1 MRQIGTQSSRYFR
14 KIVTFVLAF
23 AMIITSLTV
32 SSTDSQAA
40 KKTKKVKK
48 VTIGVKVGSSGILV
62 LKKGQS
68 KKLKV
73 SVTPKKA
80 SKKVTYKSSKKSV
93 VSVSSK
99 GVVKARKSKGSAK
112 ITVTSKQNKKKKAT
126 IKVKIGTPVKKVAIN
141 KTATSTWQS
150 ANWVLKEVN
159 GQKQKVWP
167 KYSEKL
173 TAKNGTYT
181 IMKGRAITLKTTTSP
196 KKATYKKYKWTSS
209 KASAVTLVP
218 KVGSS
223 CKVATKKT
231 GKITITAT
239 AMDGSGKKA
248 KVKLNIVN
256 WQTDKTPVPTRT
268 PDLRKMTMV
277 EDFEGYAAGTAWDKY
292 TSAGK
297 DSGHMTVVTDP
308 EDPNNKVL
316 EVKFDGPEEAYDF
329 APVFNVDL
337 AKLKDTAGKTLGSF
351 SGVKID
357 ARVVGTDLADIGYKK
372 IYVYFDKYGNIQK
385 SDKFAASGNDS
396 NSAHVSDNSLRFGV
410 NIPMAEGSDKESGC
424 FLFNGNASKE
434 SDKYFP
440 FTYSTW
446 KDTDK
451 FAENSCTSGF
461 KTGEA
466 DGQVGFAPRSMDF
479 VRDRIKEADET
490 LLDQTQFDM
499 VLGSTYKGD
508 AIYKATGTFVTLYLD
523 NIRLIE
529 DDIPLTGLDIKAGAE
544 VLQVGGTTNITVTYT
559 PENST
564 HKEVIFTTSDKNV
577 ASVDSAGKITAIAA
591 GTAVITA
598 TSKDNPSLSKSVTI
612 TVQAKKREEKPF
624 DDVLNHT
631 TIVGKSTDEK
641 ATLKS
646 EVDAVKTA
654 DGGIQINFEKNNQS
668 VLLELD
674 KEYDLTGYES
684 LEITGTVPGQMAI
697 ELYDSSLD
705 MTKTK
710 SDGAE
715 KDWWETKA
723 GGAYPF
729 FEGSN
734 PYRFEDGA
742 RNLVKS
748 EAAGLKDVAADEW
761 KAERQTVTF
770 SLFRNMV
777 GTKDTGDFS
786 KIKYIVLKSN
796 QGPMAPS
803 EWKLN
808 NYFIHNITF
817 TPKQSNGDVLSYN
830 QTVISQEN
838 QAKVESGEAT
848 YATDANGVTN
858 VKTSA
863 DETVVS
869 YYLDI
874 LTKDSIEAN
883 TKTAENHNDE
893 FDLSAYSYVKVVVDA
908 DVTQL
913 DVKLCGKDVA
923 YGDGIHVGTDKGTG
937 ARTIYF
943 PLSALGTDADLTKLD
958 TLALCPHGGTIK
970 KATVIQNDPL
980 WEDKK
985 ESDDTTL
992 RFPNQYV
999 LNADGSTR
1007 ALTKAA
1013 DSNP

>member
-1 MRQIGTQSSRYFR
+1 MPIGQKDDIFR
-14 KIVTFVLAF
+14 TYYCFENIIFFISNIT
-23 AMIITSLTV
+23 IITIFPIFH
-32 SSTDSQAA
+32 
-40 KKTKKVKK
+40 KT
-48 VTIGVKVGSSGILV
+48 
-62 LKKGQS
+62 
-68 KKLKV
+68 
-73 SVTPKKA
+73 
-80 SKKVTYKSSKKSV
+80 
-93 VSVSSK
+93 
-99 GVVKARKSKGSAK
+99 
-112 ITVTSKQNKKKKAT
+112 
-126 IKVKIGTPVKKVAIN
+126 
-141 KTATSTWQS
+141 
-150 ANWVLKEVN
+150 
-159 GQKQKVWP
+159 
-167 KYSEKL
+167 
-173 TAKNGTYT
+173 
-181 IMKGRAITLKTTTSP
+181 ITLKTTTSP

-277 EDFEGYAAGTAWDKY
+277 EDFEGYAAGTTWDKY

-297 DSGHMTVVTDP
+297 DSGHMTVVADP

-508 AIYKATGTFVTLYLD
+508 AVYKATGTFVTLYLD

-544 VLQVGGTTNITVTYT
+544 KIKVNGTTNITVTYT
-559 PENST
+559 PDNST
-564 HKEVIFTTSDKNV
+564 HKEVVFTTSDKNV
-577 ASVDSAGKITAIAA
+577 ASVDSAGKVTGVGE

-598 TSKDNPSLSKSVTI
+598 TAKDNPSLSKSITI
-612 TVQAKKREEKPF
+612 TVEPEVIANEDF
-624 DDVLNHT
+624 SDVLAHAN
-631 TIVGKSTDEK
+631 IVPKSDAADAK
-641 ATLKS
+641 VKS

-668 VLLELD
+668 IVLELD
-674 KEYDLTGYES
+674 KEYDLSVYKS
-684 LEITGTVPGQMAI
+684 LQITGVVPGQMSI
-697 ELYDSSLD
+697 ELYNGDLD
-705 MTKTK
+705 MRKTK

-715 KDWWETKA
+715 VDWWETKA
-723 GGAYPF
+723 GGTYPF
-729 FEGSN
+729 YQGSN
-734 PYRFEDGA
+734 MYRFEDGA
-742 RNLVKS
+742 TNEVKT
-748 EAAGLKDVAADEW
+748 
-761 KAERQTVTF
+761 KAEGHVNDAGKMVATQETVAV
-770 SLFRNMV
+770 SMKKLV
-777 GTKDTGDFS
+777 GSKDTGDYS
-786 KIKYIVLKSN
+786 KIKYIILKSN
-796 QGPMAPS
+796 QAPMRPTG
-803 EWKLN
+803 WGQN
-808 NYFIHNITF
+808 NYFINNITF
-817 TPKQSNGDVLSYN
+817 SIKQSNADVLDYN
-830 QTVISQEN
+830 QSVISQEN
-838 QAKVESGEAT
+838 QAKVESGEVT
-848 YATDANGVTN
+848 CSVDGNGVTN

-863 DETVVS
+863 DETAVS

-883 TKTAENHNDE
+883 TKTAEKHNDE
-893 FDLSAYSYVKVVVDA
+893 FDLSAYSYVKVVVGA
-908 DVTQL
+908 DVAQL
-913 DVKLCGKDVA
+913 DVKLCGKDVGFA
-923 YGDGIHVGTDKGTG
+923 DGINVGTDKGTG
-937 ARTIYF
+937 ERTIYF
-943 PLSALGTDADLTKLD
+943 PLSALGADADLTKLD

-970 KATVIQNDPL
+970 KATVVQNAPL
-980 WEDKK
+980 WEGEAK
-985 ESDDTTL
+985 ESDGTTL
-992 RFPNQYV
+992 KFPNQYI
-999 LNADGSTR
+999 LNADGTTT
-1007 ALTKAA
+1007 ALTKDA
-1013 DSNP
+1013 DSNPK